1 MNTNEKL
8 KQLRKLMVERGIDAY
23 IVNTADPHLSEYVH
37 DHYKTRVWIS
47 GFTGS
52 AGTALIT
59 KDKAL
64 LWADGRY
71 FIQAEAQ
78 IKDSEFELMKM
89 ATPGYPKLEEWIVD
103 NLKSGNVVGFDGLN
117 YSQSGYEGMVE
128 KFSAVGITVNAD
140 VDLIGEIWVDRP
152 ALPCGKTFILDEKY
166 TGCSAA
172 DKLKA
177 VREKLKAEKADAFVI
192 GTVDDIAWLLNV
204 RGADIPNNP
213 VVISYAL
220 ITEDS
225 ALLFVDKEKL
235 TKEVR
240 KYFRSNQVEVRPY
253 EGIFN
258 RVKKLGRNAVVY
270 LDKSSVNHKLFAS
283 LPRGCKVINKPN
295 ITMNLKAIKNDT
307 EIANQRIAYVKD
319 GVALVKYFIW
329 LEENVKKG
337 TVTENNGTAK
347 LLEFRKQ
354 GELFCEDSFDTISAY
369 GPNGAMMHY
378 SEESGN
384 NATLREE
391 SFYLVDSG
399 GQYYNGTTD
408 ITRTIMMG
416 NPTKEEITDYTLTLK
431 GVIDLSQTKF
441 LYGMTGHA
449 LDAICRAPLWAIGSD
464 YKCGTGHGIGFMLNV
479 HEGPQRI
486 ATVHSPVPLEKGMI
500 TSVEPGV
507 YKQGKYGIRIENAIV
522 VQEAEKTES
531 GQFMCFETLTRV
543 PIDTKAVDKELLGK
557 KETEWLNDYHR
568 KVYED
573 LAPHLNES
581 ERKWLEE
588 KTKAI

>member
-1 MNTNEKL
+1 MNTNDKL
-8 KQLRKLMVERGIDAY
+8 KQLRKLMEEHAIDAY

-37 DHYKTRVWIS
+37 EHYKTRVWIS

-59 KDKAL
+59 KDNAL

-78 IKDSEFELMKM
+78 IKDSEFELMKI
-89 ATPGYPKLEEWIVD
+89 ATPGYPKLEDWIVQ
-103 NLKSGNVVGFDGLN
+103 NLKKGSTVAFDGLN
-117 YSQSGYEGMVE
+117 YSQSGYEGLVE
-128 KFSAVGITVNAD
+128 KFSAFGISVNAD
-140 VDLIGEIWVDRP
+140 LDLIGQIWSDRP
-152 ALPCGKTFILDEKY
+152 SLPCGKTFILDEKY
-166 TGCSAA
+166 TGRSAA
-172 DKLKA
+172 DKLQT
-177 VREKLKAEKADAFVI
+177 VREKMTSEGADSYVI
-192 GTVDDIAWLLNV
+192 GSVDDIAWLFNV
-204 RGADIPNNP
+204 RGSDVPNNP

-220 ITEDS
+220 ITQDS
-225 ALLFVDKEKL
+225 TLIFVDRDKL

-240 KYFRSNQVEVRPY
+240 KYFKANGIEVRPY
-253 EGIFN
+253 EGVFK

-270 LDKSSVNHKLFAS
+270 LDKTSINHRLFAS
-283 LPRGCKVINKPN
+283 LPRGCKVISKTN
-295 ITMNLKAIKNDT
+295 ITTTLKAIKNET

-337 TVTENNGTAK
+337 IVTENIGTAK

-354 GELFCEDSFDTISAY
+354 GELFREDSFDTISAY

-391 SFYLVDSG
+391 NFYLVDSG
-399 GQYYNGTTD
+399 GQYLNGTTD

-416 NPTKEEITDYTLTLK
+416 EPTDEQVTDYTLTLK
-431 GVIDLSQTKF
+431 GMIDLSAMKF
-441 LYGMTGHA
+441 LYGMTGHS
-449 LDAICRAPLWAIGSD
+449 LDAVCRAPLWQIGSD

-486 ATVHSPVPLEKGMI
+486 ATVHAPVPLEKGMI

-522 VQEAEKTES
+522 VQEDVKTDS
-531 GQFMCFETLTRV
+531 GQFMRFETLTRV
-543 PIDTKAVDKELLGK
+543 PIDIKAVKKELLGK
-557 KETEWLNDYHR
+557 SATEWLNEYHK

-573 LAPHLNES
+573 LSPYLNES
-581 ERKWLEE
+581 EREWLKE

>member
-8 KQLRKLMVERGIDAY
+8 KKLRKLMEEHAIDAY

-78 IKDSEFELMKM
+78 IKDSEFELMKI
-89 ATPGYPKLEEWIVD
+89 ATPGYPKMEDWLVQ
-103 NLKSGNVVGFDGLN
+103 NLKKGNTVALDGLN
-117 YSQSGYEGMVE
+117 YSQSGYEALTE
-128 KFSAVGITVNAD
+128 KLSSFDISVNAD
-140 VDLIGEIWVDRP
+140 VDLIGEIWEDRVS
-152 ALPCGKTFILDEKY
+152 LPCGKTFILDEKY
-166 TGCSAA
+166 TGRSASE
-172 DKLKA
+172 KLQA
-177 VREKLKAEKADAFVI
+177 VREKMTSEGANGYVI
-192 GTVDDIAWLLNV
+192 GSVDDIAWLFNV
-204 RGADIPNNP
+204 RGSDVPNNP

-220 ITEDS
+220 ITQES
-225 ALLFVDKEKL
+225 ALIFVDREKL

-240 KYFRSNQVEVRPY
+240 KYFKANGVEIRPY

-258 RVKKLGRNAVVY
+258 RVKKLGRNAVVF
-270 LDKSSVNHKLFAS
+270 LDKSSINHRLFAS
-283 LPRGCKVINKPN
+283 LPRGCKVIAKTN
-295 ITMNLKAIKNDT
+295 ITTNLKAIKNET
-307 EIANQRIAYVKD
+307 EIENQRIAYVKD

-354 GELFCEDSFDTISAY
+354 GELFREDSFDTISAY
-369 GPNGAMMHY
+369 GSNGAMMHY

-399 GQYYNGTTD
+399 GQYLNGTTD

-416 NPTKEEITDYTLTLK
+416 EPTEEEATDYTLTLK
-431 GVIDLSQTKF
+431 GLIDLSSMKF
-441 LYGMTGHA
+441 LYGVTGHS
-449 LDAICRAPLWAIGSD
+449 LDAVCRAPLWQIGSD

-522 VQEAEKTES
+522 VQEDQKTDS
-531 GQFMCFETLTRV
+531 GQFMSFETLTRV
-543 PIDTKAVDKELLGK
+543 PIDTKAVKKELLGK
-557 KETEWLNDYHR
+557 CATDWLNEYHK

-573 LAPHLNES
+573 LSPYLNES
-581 ERKWLEE
+581 EREWLKE